1 MSLWVP
7 SAARPGIKEHAG
19 PSGNQGDHKTGGDPD
34 EPAASSFIIDSQT
47 ARPGK
52 CHMDATPRNGH
63 VTSHTPIKAEHADS
77 TSSTQ
82 LRPPVTMADRA
93 KREKKAKLD
102 KLAELKRA
110 REGGGRS
117 WVPEEGAELYDE
129 VSEEQYKRIVKG
141 RLAKDDF
148 VVDDGVGGYND
159 NGMDDWDERNEAVG
173 SDEDDYRSAR
183 CVSPRHSPLSTFT
196 QTIR

>member
-1 MSLWVP
+1 
-7 SAARPGIKEHAG
+7 
-19 PSGNQGDHKTGGDPD
+19 
-34 EPAASSFIIDSQT
+34 
-47 ARPGK
+47 
-52 CHMDATPRNGH
+52 
-63 VTSHTPIKAEHADS
+63 
-77 TSSTQ
+77 
-82 LRPPVTMADRA
+82 MADRA

-117 WVPEEGAELYDE
+117 WAQEEVTELYDE

-159 NGMDDWDERNEAVG
+159 NGMDDWDQQNEAVD
-173 SDEDDYRSAR
+173 SDEDDYRSAK
-183 CVSPRHSPLSTFT
+183 CVFSLAPPLILVHPDLVIINQQRRNPSRTINLAESPRLPH
-196 QTIR
+196 QQ

>member
-1 MSLWVP
+1 
-7 SAARPGIKEHAG
+7 
-19 PSGNQGDHKTGGDPD
+19 
-34 EPAASSFIIDSQT
+34 
-47 ARPGK
+47 
-52 CHMDATPRNGH
+52 
-63 VTSHTPIKAEHADS
+63 
-77 TSSTQ
+77 
-82 LRPPVTMADRA
+82 MADRS

-117 WVPEEGAELYDE
+117 WVQEEDTSLYDE

-159 NGMDDWDERNEAVG
+159 NGMDDWDGQNEAAD
-173 SDEDDYRSAR
+173 SDEDDYRSAK
-183 CVSPRHSPLSTFT
+183 CVCLSYPLFVLVHPDHEFSPSQEEADKR
-196 QTIR
+196 

>member
-1 MSLWVP
+1 M
-7 SAARPGIKEHAG
+7 
-19 PSGNQGDHKTGGDPD
+19 T
-34 EPAASSFIIDSQT
+34 
-47 ARPGK
+47 
-52 CHMDATPRNGH
+52 
-63 VTSHTPIKAEHADS
+63 
-77 TSSTQ
+77 
-82 LRPPVTMADRA
+82 DRA

-117 WVPEEGAELYDE
+117 WAQEEVTELYDE

-159 NGMDDWDERNEAVG
+159 NGMDDWDQRNEVAD
-173 SDEDDYRSAR
+173 SDEEDYRSTK
-183 CVSPRHSPLSTFT
+183 CVSSLAILLSSLT
-196 QTIR
+196 QTV